1 MPLTATDRM
10 KKGKNN
16 MTNRPTIEDS
26 SLNDLI
32 QPATDN
38 NGTPIAILNGEKKS
52 PQKKSTGS
60 KKQRITVQISEDVI
74 ERIKNAVYWT
84 PGLTLTSLAEDA
96 FSKAVDILEEERRV
110 PFPKRKEELKTGRP
124 IN

>member
-1 MPLTATDRM
+1 MAKRQTIGENPLDGLFQTATE
-10 KKGKNN
+10 NN
-16 MTNRPTIEDS
+16 EASNSILKEE
-26 SLNDLI
+26 
-32 QPATDN
+32 QPAPQT
-38 NGTPIAILNGEKKS
+38 KHKS
-52 PQKKSTGS
+52 S

-84 PGLTLTSLAEDA
+84 PGLTLASLAEEA
-96 FSKAVDILEEERRV
+96 FSKAVDILEEEKKA

>member
-1 MPLTATDRM
+1 MAKRQTIGENPLDGLFQTAT
-10 KKGKNN
+10 
-16 MTNRPTIEDS
+16 E
-26 SLNDLI
+26 
-32 QPATDN
+32 N
-38 NGTPIAILNGEKKS
+38 NGTSIAVLEEEKQPPKMRQKS
-52 PQKKSTGS
+52 S

-84 PGLTLTSLAEDA
+84 PGLTLASLAEEA
-96 FSKAVDILEEERRV
+96 FSKVVDALEEEREA